1 WGGVIGSHQL
11 KPKPGATT
19 DRLADLSVAVDHHDI
34 TVSKPSVGLSTARN
48 PTSVLRFAK
57 HGPCP
62 SSDPASAFGSRTVAH
77 AGRSL
82 TKDEGVDPHFSPA
95 RVARRGDL
103 CRIRGL
109 ELNRRGNANGRVG
122 GYGTRDLLQRGY
134 WGRPHGFD
142 VL

>member
-1 WGGVIGSHQL
+1 SESDTKGVTNGMPDAKVRSDPSYYQ
-11 KPKPGATT
+11 PSGAQSSC
-19 DRLADLSVAVDHHDI
+19 LYQE
-34 TVSKPSVGLSTARN
+34 PRN

-77 AGRSL
+77 TGRSL
-82 TKDEGVDPHFSPA
+82 TEDEGLDPHFSPA

-109 ELNRRGNANGRVG
+109 ELNQRGNASDRVG
-122 GYGTRDLLQRGY
+122 GYGARYLLQPSSRRG
-134 WGRPHGFD
+134 PHGPP